1 MPAEMIDRIQG
12 TILIVGM
19 LCLAA
24 IVLCVVAKEFTDAIY
39 RWFHGKHTV
48 ILSIAGIIGIYVGG
62 TKVPRPMIT
71 WDAGIHDNGSEI
83 STNDTRMIAVRWTYE
98 NWVPPVATFTLR
110 AIPKTPNPDP
120 SADMTFVVASVP
132 ITNMVLY
139 AMMEMDATNY
149 FYFAEQS
156 FIPEAPVVTNGVYH
170 IKCFGGNNVWVPHG
184 LKIYGDGNCI
194 LPPEPPEGENYLIDI
209 IQGDRQ

>member
-1 MPAEMIDRIQG
+1 MTAEVIDRIHG

-19 LCLAA
+19 CGIAA
-24 IVLCVVAKEFTDAIY
+24 IVLCVVAKEFTEAIS
-39 RWFHGKHTV
+39 RWLHGKHAV
-48 ILSIAGIIGIYVGG
+48 VLSIMGIIGIYVGG
-62 TKVPRPMIT
+62 TKVSRPIIT

-83 STNDTRMIAVRWTYE
+83 STNDTRMITVRWTYD

-110 AIPKTPNPDP
+110 AIPTTPNQDT
-120 SADMTFVVASVP
+120 SVDRTFVVASVP
-132 ITNMVLY
+132 ITNMVLH

-156 FIPEAPVVTNGVYH
+156 FIPDAPVVTNGVYH
-170 IKCFGGNNVWVPHG
+170 IKCFGGNNVWVPQG
-184 LKIYGDGNCI
+184 LKIYGDGNAI
-194 LPPEPPEGENYLIDI
+194 LPPQLPQGENYLIDL